1 MVEKAVILAAG
12 SASRM
17 QRNLERYVRDRE
29 ELDAIRTG
37 EKMAARF
44 GKIPFLDYQILN
56 LIKAGLT
63 KINIV
68 LKPEDRFFK
77 DHYTDRGGML
87 FPEASISF
95 SFQKVPEGTAHAVLA
110 ARDFVADSR
119 FIVLNGDNNYP
130 VRAVRMLLN
139 APDEHV
145 AMVAF
150 DVDGFNEETRKRL
163 KSFALIRTRHGKL
176 VDIIEKPDD
185 PYRYRTSDLLFSD
198 DNKRVKVEN
207 RRLLSMNLWCFD
219 HNIIEACREVRRHE
233 SRKAGK
239 AGKAGEYELP
249 DAVGLLIKR
258 GRELLVYYTCSD
270 VLDLTRA
277 EDIDVVGKRIKEDLG
292 DRMKELASRYSRV

>member
-17 QRNLERYVRDRE
+17 QRDLEKYVQDSE

-44 GKIPFLDYQILN
+44 GKIPFLDYQVLN
-56 LIKAGLT
+56 LVTAGV
-63 KINIV
+63 KEINIV
-68 LKPEDRFFK
+68 LRPEDRFFK
-77 DHYTDRGGML
+77 DHYKKNGKVL

-110 ARDFVADSR
+110 AGDFVGNNR
-119 FIVLNGDNNYP
+119 FLVLNGDNNYP
-130 VRAVRMLLN
+130 SGSVRMLLE
-139 APDEHV
+139 APAENG
-145 AMVAF
+145 AMTAF
-150 DVDGFNEETRKRL
+150 DMDGFNIETRNRVR
-163 KSFALIRTRHGKL
+163 SFALIRTREGKL

-185 PYRYRTSDLLFSD
+185 PDRYRTSDLLFSD
-198 DNKRVKVEN
+198 AGKRVKVES

-219 HNIIEACREVRRHE
+219 RDIIEACRDVPRHE
-233 SRKAGK
+233 PRK

-249 DAVGLLIKR
+249 DAVKLLIGR
-258 GRELLVYYTCSD
+258 GKQILVYYVYAD

-277 EDIDVVGKRIKEDLG
+277 EDIDFVGKRIKEDL
-292 DRMKELASRYSRV
+292 KERIEELESRYSRM

>member
-17 QRNLERYVRDRE
+17 QRDLEKYVCDRE
-29 ELDAIRTG
+29 ELAVIRTG

-44 GKIPFLDYQILN
+44 GKIPFLDYQIVN
-56 LIKAGLT
+56 LITAGV
-63 KINIV
+63 KEINIV
-68 LKPEDRFFK
+68 LKPEERFFK
-77 DHYTDRGGML
+77 DHYNKSGRKL

-130 VRAVRMLLN
+130 AGSVRMLLN
-139 APDEHV
+139 TPDEHG

-150 DVDGFNEETRKRL
+150 DVDGFNEETKKRV
-163 KSFALIRTRHGKL
+163 KSFALIRTRNGKL

-185 PYRYRTSDLLFSD
+185 PGGYRTSDILFSG
-198 DNKRVKVEN
+198 DNKRIKVEK
-207 RRLLSMNLWCFD
+207 RLLASMNLWGFD
-219 HNIIEACREVRRHE
+219 QDIIEVCREVPRHE
-233 SRKAGK
+233 PRKQ
-239 AGKAGEYELP
+239 GKAGEYELT
-249 DAVGLLIKR
+249 DAVKLMIER
-258 GRELLVYYTCSD
+258 GKQMLVYYIYAD

-277 EDIDVVGKRIKEDLG
+277 EDIDVVGKRIKEDLKG
-292 DRMKELASRYSRV
+292 RIEELESRYSRL